1 MKLHATHKSAAPSF
15 LPLNHMQSRTREAEL
30 TMMENETPKLCSM
43 LQSRFSSCL
52 YPSSANRS
60 SSLTVLCLSMLVDNQ
75 NSEGITLNQTGK
87 DIDCTIGIIGMVNA
101 ETALTA
107 LTAYSVLYMQHM
119 VELAL
124 SSDILVSATE
134 RYGGCRSG

>member
-1 MKLHATHKSAAPSF
+1 MRLHATHKSATPCF
-15 LPLNHMQSRTREAEL
+15 LALNHMQSRTRDVEL

-75 NSEGITLNQTGK
+75 NSEGITLNQTG
-87 DIDCTIGIIGMVNA
+87 DGIDCTIGIIGIIGMVNA

-134 RYGGCRSG
+134 